1 MLSKPFHKHKI
12 LPSLCI
18 DRQTKMQVT
27 RIEVWWFPMIGSADP
42 PTLHVCR
49 TVHQSEQLVC
59 CAGPES
65 AQPAITL
72 PWAHVEGQNETL
84 FLSDSSHLQFFC

>member
-1 MLSKPFHKHKI
+1 M
-12 LPSLCI
+12 
-18 DRQTKMQVT
+18 R
-27 RIEVWWFPMIGSADP
+27 GSAES

-65 AQPAITL
+65 AHPAITL
-72 PWAHVEGQNETL
+72 PWADVEL
-84 FLSDSSHLQFFC
+84 KVRRRHSFLVIVATYSSCAEMVLEPTEVTRKMILTNAG